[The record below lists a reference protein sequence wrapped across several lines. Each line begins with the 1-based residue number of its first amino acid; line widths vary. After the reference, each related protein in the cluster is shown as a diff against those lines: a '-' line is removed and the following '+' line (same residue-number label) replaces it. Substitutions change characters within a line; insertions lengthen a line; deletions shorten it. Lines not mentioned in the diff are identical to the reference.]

1 MLEDW
6 IVVTVGVIVVA
17 GVVCA
22 SYVHG
27 KNKEIKLIRD
37 RQKLKAYEELFH
49 AVTAINV
56 AGGDPEKLVRAKMH
70 LALTLNKLNILASAE
85 VLKSV
90 NQLLDFLNE
99 CTDNDFD
106 VLKQMN
112 ILNSIVRAVRMDLDP
127 KSAREFEDL
136 QFRFKFYSPKR

>member
-6 IVVTVGVIVVA
+6 IVVTVGVVVVA
-17 GVVCA
+17 AAVCA
-22 SYVHG
+22 SYVYG

-49 AVTAINV
+49 AITSINV
-56 AGGDPEKLVRAKMH
+56 AGGDPDKLVRAKMH
-70 LALTLNKLNILASAE
+70 LALTLNKLNILASPE
-85 VLKSV
+85 VLRAV
-90 NQLLDFLNE
+90 NQLLEFLNE
-99 CTDNDFD
+99 CSDNDFD